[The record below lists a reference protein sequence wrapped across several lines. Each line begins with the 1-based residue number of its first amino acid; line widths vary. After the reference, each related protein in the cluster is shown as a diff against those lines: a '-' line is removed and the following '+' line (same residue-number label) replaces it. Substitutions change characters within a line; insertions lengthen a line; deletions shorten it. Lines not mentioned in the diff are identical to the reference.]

1 MRAGPASQAHCQ
13 QQGQAQYFEY
23 HRYIT

>member
-1 MRAGPASQAHCQ
+1 MRGGPASQAHCQ